1 MSERESE
8 HRSTEDFSG
17 IATQWSLVLLAHR
30 GTVTSAGPA
39 RNELVLK
46 YRRAIRAYLGA
57 MLRDDHAADELT
69 QEVVLRLLS
78 GTFASA
84 APENGRFRN
93 YLKVAVR
100 NMARSYWQNRLRDG
114 KSAVDPAGI
123 AVAKEDAADDPVWD
137 YDWRSA
143 VLHASW
149 AALKQF
155 EQANAGNVFFSVLKL
170 RSENPELNSAA
181 LARRLSEQTGANYTA
196 ANVRQQLHRA
206 RFRFAQILVEE
217 VAHSLDWPLP
227 DVVEQE
233 LIDLGLIKYVRD
245 YLSPD
250 WKKSGELRDSPDAT
264 GPDRMTGF

>member
-1 MSERESE
+1 MSDSERE

-17 IATQWSLVLLAHR
+17 IATRWSLVMLAHR

-69 QEVVLRLLS
+69 QEVVLRLLT
-78 GTFASA
+78 GAFASA
-84 APENGRFRN
+84 APEHGRFRN

-100 NMARSYWQNRLRDG
+100 NMARSYWQSRLRDG
-114 KSAVDPAGI
+114 TSAVDPATI

-143 VLHASW
+143 VLHAAWGS
-149 AALKQF
+149 LKKF
-155 EQANAGNVFFSVLKL
+155 EQANAGNVFYSVLKL
-170 RSENPELNSAA
+170 RSENPELNSTA
-181 LARRLSEQTGANYTA
+181 LAQLLGEQTGTKCTA

-206 RFRFAQILVEE
+206 KFRFAQLLVEE

-227 DVVEQE
+227 DEVEQE

-245 YLSPD
+245 YLPTD
-250 WKKSGELRDSPDAT
+250 WKNSGELRELPNSI
-264 GPDRMTGF
+264 GPIE

>member
-1 MSERESE
+1 MPDPNLE
-8 HRSTEDFSG
+8 HYSTEDFSG

-30 GTVTSAGPA
+30 GSVTSAGPA

-46 YRRAIRAYLGA
+46 YRRAIRSYLGA
-57 MLRDDHAADELT
+57 ILRDDHAADELT
-69 QEVVLRLLS
+69 QDVVVRLLS

-100 NMARSYWQNRLRDG
+100 NIARSYWQTRLRDG
-114 KSAVDPAGI
+114 KLALDASVV

-143 VLHASW
+143 VLHAAW
-149 AALKQF
+149 RALQQF
-155 EQANAGNVFFSVLKL
+155 QQVTSGNVFYSVLKL
-170 RSENPELNSAA
+170 RSENPELNSTA
-181 LARRLSEQTGANYTA
+181 LAKRLSEETGMNFTA
-196 ANVRQQLHRA
+196 TNVRQQLHRA

-217 VAHSLDWPLP
+217 VARSLDWPLP
-227 DVVEQE
+227 DEVEQE

-245 YLSPD
+245 FLPPD
-250 WKKSGELRDSPDAT
+250 WNKSGELRDTPAPI
-264 GPDRMTGF
+264 GPDRITGI